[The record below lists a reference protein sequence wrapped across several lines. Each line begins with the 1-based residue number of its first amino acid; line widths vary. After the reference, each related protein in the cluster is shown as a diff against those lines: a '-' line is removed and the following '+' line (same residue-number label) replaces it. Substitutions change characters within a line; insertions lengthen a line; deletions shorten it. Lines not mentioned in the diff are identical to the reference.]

1 MKPKASESEVF
12 DFLTFV
18 SVNDIDKNNRV
29 FTIKI
34 LIVNTLLFLSMSQP
48 FYARK
53 IDLNIGP
60 RKGETV
66 YSAQAYYYGTITTKQ
81 VATQIAQESALTPAD
96 VIGVIE
102 RLAYFCQTHMAL
114 GYKIKLDGLGIFY
127 NELLTEK
134 SVSTPKEVTAKLV
147 KSIRPAF
154 NAEYTILNGTFRYA
168 LLPEKTN
175 LVRIDFKG
183 GVPIVTPEEGDSES
197 PDEI

>member
-1 MKPKASESEVF
+1 MALVREK
-12 DFLTFV
+12 L
-18 SVNDIDKNNRV
+18 
-29 FTIKI
+29 FTVLK
-34 LIVNTLLFLSMSQP
+34 LIIMVQSLPSRWL
-48 FYARK
+48 
-53 IDLNIGP
+53 
-60 RKGETV
+60 
-66 YSAQAYYYGTITTKQ
+66 
-81 VATQIAQESALTPAD
+81 TQIAQESALTPAD

>member
-1 MKPKASESEVF
+1 MA
-12 DFLTFV
+12 
-18 SVNDIDKNNRV
+18 
-29 FTIKI
+29 
-34 LIVNTLLFLSMSQP
+34 QP

-134 SVSTPKEVTAKLV
+134 SVSTPKEVTA
-147 KSIRPAF
+147 
-154 NAEYTILNGTFRYA
+154 GTFRYA

-197 PDEI
+197 PGEI

>member
-1 MKPKASESEVF
+1 MA
-12 DFLTFV
+12 
-18 SVNDIDKNNRV
+18 
-29 FTIKI
+29 
-34 LIVNTLLFLSMSQP
+34 QP

-147 KSIRPAF
+147 KVSDRRLTPSIRSLTGRSVMRSCP
-154 NAEYTILNGTFRYA
+154 R
-168 LLPEKTN
+168 K
-175 LVRIDFKG
+175 
-183 GVPIVTPEEGDSES
+183 PIW
-197 PDEI
+197 

>member
-34 LIVNTLLFLSMSQP
+34 LTLWHSLFMLE
-48 FYARK
+48 
-53 IDLNIGP
+53 
-60 RKGETV
+60 GETV

>member
-1 MKPKASESEVF
+1 MA
-12 DFLTFV
+12 
-18 SVNDIDKNNRV
+18 
-29 FTIKI
+29 
-34 LIVNTLLFLSMSQP
+34 QP

-134 SVSTPKEVTAKLV
+134 SVSTPKE
-147 KSIRPAF
+147 
-154 NAEYTILNGTFRYA
+154 A

-197 PDEI
+197 PGEI

>member
-1 MKPKASESEVF
+1 
-12 DFLTFV
+12 
-18 SVNDIDKNNRV
+18 
-29 FTIKI
+29 
-34 LIVNTLLFLSMSQP
+34 
-48 FYARK
+48 
-53 IDLNIGP
+53 
-60 RKGETV
+60 
-66 YSAQAYYYGTITTKQ
+66 
-81 VATQIAQESALTPAD
+81 
-96 VIGVIE
+96 
-102 RLAYFCQTHMAL
+102 MAL

-197 PDEI
+197 PDEIRSPRTIHYSPSNLNRHEQFK

>member
-1 MKPKASESEVF
+1 MA
-12 DFLTFV
+12 
-18 SVNDIDKNNRV
+18 
-29 FTIKI
+29 
-34 LIVNTLLFLSMSQP
+34 QP

-168 LLPEKTN
+168 LLPVERVLHQFPFGKLRGPLLAKKIGIEIN
-175 LVRIDFKG
+175 PERIDAAVEVF
-183 GVPIVTPEEGDSES
+183 VIVVKLRN
-197 PDEI
+197 

>member
-1 MKPKASESEVF
+1 MA
-12 DFLTFV
+12 
-18 SVNDIDKNNRV
+18 
-29 FTIKI
+29 
-34 LIVNTLLFLSMSQP
+34 QP

-114 GYKIKLDGLGIFY
+114 GYKIKLDGLSIFY
-127 NELLTEK
+127 NELLRRL
-134 SVSTPKEVTAKLV
+134 TP
-147 KSIRPAF
+147 SIRSLTGRSVMRSCP
-154 NAEYTILNGTFRYA
+154 R
-168 LLPEKTN
+168 K
-175 LVRIDFKG
+175 
-183 GVPIVTPEEGDSES
+183 PIW
-197 PDEI
+197 

>member
-1 MKPKASESEVF
+1 MA
-12 DFLTFV
+12 
-18 SVNDIDKNNRV
+18 
-29 FTIKI
+29 
-34 LIVNTLLFLSMSQP
+34 QP

-154 NAEYTILNGTFRYA
+154 NAEYA

>member
-1 MKPKASESEVF
+1 MA
-12 DFLTFV
+12 
-18 SVNDIDKNNRV
+18 
-29 FTIKI
+29 
-34 LIVNTLLFLSMSQP
+34 QP

-127 NELLTEK
+127 NELL
-134 SVSTPKEVTAKLV
+134 KEVTAKLV

-197 PDEI
+197 PGEI

>member
-1 MKPKASESEVF
+1 MA
-12 DFLTFV
+12 
-18 SVNDIDKNNRV
+18 
-29 FTIKI
+29 
-34 LIVNTLLFLSMSQP
+34 QP

-114 GYKIKLDGLGIFY
+114 GYKIKLIGH
-127 NELLTEK
+127 LLQRVAHREK
-134 SVSTPKEVTAKLV
+134 RKHTQ
-147 KSIRPAF
+147 
-154 NAEYTILNGTFRYA
+154 G
-168 LLPEKTN
+168 
-175 LVRIDFKG
+175 
-183 GVPIVTPEEGDSES
+183 GDSQAGEKYPTS
-197 PDEI
+197 V

>member
-1 MKPKASESEVF
+1 MA
-12 DFLTFV
+12 
-18 SVNDIDKNNRV
+18 
-29 FTIKI
+29 
-34 LIVNTLLFLSMSQP
+34 QP

-127 NELLTEK
+127 NELLAEK

-197 PDEI
+197 PGEI

>member
-1 MKPKASESEVF
+1 MALV
-12 DFLTFV
+12 
-18 SVNDIDKNNRV
+18 
-29 FTIKI
+29 
-34 LIVNTLLFLSMSQP
+34 
-48 FYARK
+48 
-53 IDLNIGP
+53 
-60 RKGETV
+60 KGETV
-66 YSAQAYYYGTITTKQ
+66 YSAQAYYGTITTKQ
-81 VATQIAQESALTPAD
+81 VATDRTRVGLDTAD

-183 GVPIVTPEEGDSES
+183 GVPIVTPEEGDSK
-197 PDEI
+197 PR

>member
-1 MKPKASESEVF
+1 MA
-12 DFLTFV
+12 
-18 SVNDIDKNNRV
+18 
-29 FTIKI
+29 
-34 LIVNTLLFLSMSQP
+34 QP

-66 YSAQAYYYGTITTKQ
+66 YSAQAYYYGTITPKQ

-147 KSIRPAF
+147 KSI
-154 NAEYTILNGTFRYA
+154 LNGTFRYA

-197 PDEI
+197 PGEI

>member
-1 MKPKASESEVF
+1 MA
-12 DFLTFV
+12 
-18 SVNDIDKNNRV
+18 
-29 FTIKI
+29 
-34 LIVNTLLFLSMSQP
+34 QP
-48 FYARK
+48 YYARK
-53 IDLNIGP
+53 TDLRIGP

-114 GYKIKLDGLGIFY
+114 GYKVRLDSMGIFY
-127 NELLTEK
+127 NEFITTNTVK
-134 SVSTPKEVTAKLV
+134 TVSDVTAKLV

-154 NAEYTILNGTFRYA
+154 NAEYTIINGTFRYA
-168 LLPEKTN
+168 LLPEKTE
-175 LVRIDFKG
+175 LIKIDFKG
-183 GVPIVTPEEGDSES
+183 EATTPSEGGSSSGGEDSES

>member
-1 MKPKASESEVF
+1 MA
-12 DFLTFV
+12 
-18 SVNDIDKNNRV
+18 
-29 FTIKI
+29 
-34 LIVNTLLFLSMSQP
+34 QP

-154 NAEYTILNGTFRYA
+154 NAGIRSLTGRSVMRSC
-168 LLPEKTN
+168 PRK
-175 LVRIDFKG
+175 
-183 GVPIVTPEEGDSES
+183 PIW
-197 PDEI
+197 